1 MSQSNATPMSTMGS
15 NTVTPTP
22 QKCGRFTNSCRDMSS
37 IRWVFVFALLAGLT
51 LGADSL
57 PAAAYQPLDAFE
69 QRLSHDPENLR
80 VAAEYRQLVIAV
92 GSYDRAIKFLGGLA
106 KQPGAGANAHLNLAL
121 AYVDKVPVS
130 GVIRQA
136 YLGRDAIS
144 ALTRS
149 IAIAPS
155 EVAFFIRGVVN
166 LYYDRAI
173 FHRADK
179 GVADLEEAKRL
190 SSAHPQLE
198 YVSRIFVS
206 LGDGYWRLGRQAKAK
221 QVWQEGITRFPDAEL
236 LRTRVSATDE
246 KLQGIIAHAFDA
258 DVRVDTSLREL
269 FPDMP
274 RSAQER

>member
-1 MSQSNATPMSTMGS
+1 MSTMGS
-15 NTVTPTP
+15 KSVIPTP
-22 QKCGRFTNSCRDMSS
+22 HICGKSANGRRNMRS
-37 IRWVFVFALLAGLT
+37 IRLVFLFALLTGSTVRAGSPVPPPSD
-51 LGADSL
+51 AHQR
-57 PAAAYQPLDAFE
+57 PHALDAFE

-80 VAAEYRQLVIAV
+80 VCAEYRQLVIAL
-92 GSYDRAIKFLGGLA
+92 GSYDRAIKFLGDLT
-106 KQPGAGANAHLNLAL
+106 KQPGAGANAYLNLAL

-130 GVIRQA
+130 GTIRQA

-144 ALTRS
+144 ALSHS

-166 LYYDRAI
+166 LYYNRAI

-190 SSAHPQLE
+190 ASAHPQLS

-206 LGDGYWRLGRQAKAK
+206 LGDGYWRLGQQAKAK
-221 QVWQEGITRFPDAEL
+221 QVWQDGITRFPDAEL
-236 LRTRVSATDE
+236 LHTRVNATDQ
-246 KLQGIIAHAFDA
+246 KLQGIVAHAFDA

-269 FPDMP
+269 FPDTP
-274 RSAQER
+274 RSALER

>member
-1 MSQSNATPMSTMGS
+1 
-15 NTVTPTP
+15 
-22 QKCGRFTNSCRDMSS
+22 MSS
-37 IRWVFVFALLAGLT
+37 IRWAVVFVLLAGPT
-51 LGADSL
+51 LGADSRSV
-57 PAAAYQPLDAFE
+57 AAYQPLEAFE

-80 VAAEYRQLVIAV
+80 VGAEYRQLVISQ

-190 SSAHPQLE
+190 SAAHPQLE

-206 LGDGYWRLGRQAKAK
+206 LGDGYWRLGQQAKAK
-221 QVWQEGITRFPDAEL
+221 QVWKEGIARFPDTEL
-236 LRTRVSATDE
+236 LRTRVNATDE
-246 KLQGIIAHAFDA
+246 KLHGIIAHAFDA

-269 FPDMP
+269 FPDIP